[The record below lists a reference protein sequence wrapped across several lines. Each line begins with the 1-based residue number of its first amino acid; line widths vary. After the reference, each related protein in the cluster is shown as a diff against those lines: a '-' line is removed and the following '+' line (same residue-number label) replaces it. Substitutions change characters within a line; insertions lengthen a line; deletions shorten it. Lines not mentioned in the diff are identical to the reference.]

1 LTPGRA
7 SPISRKSKDS
17 LDMHKRFAVPS
28 AAALVAAGLAVA
40 GCGSGLD
47 TKDLQGKLADSI
59 AGQLNV
65 KASSLTVKC
74 PKDESADKGTT
85 FTCTVTDGKDTR
97 DIAITVTDD
106 KGHVDWK
113 LK

>member
-1 LTPGRA
+1 MRVIQHDAVEVLTH
-7 SPISRKSKDS
+7 
-17 LDMHKRFAVPS
+17 M
-28 AAALVAAGLAVA
+28 LAP
-40 GCGSGLD
+40 
-47 TKDLQGKLADSI
+47 DSI
-59 AGQLNV
+59 AGQLNA
-65 KASSLTVKC
+65 KASSLSVKC

-97 DIAITVTDD
+97 DVAITVTDD